1 MAAQGQDFKVK
12 SGPIP
17 HKYNLD
23 TPPFTCLKLKQAIEA
38 DPKKMRGDIKLERII
53 LTYNGQVLADD
64 YTFNPSRYSYEVSMT
79 LAGAKKKD
87 GGSSSAGEKK
97 EGGGEKK
104 ATITRKP
111 DLVLVRPAGSSD
123 ASSDGPVVT
132 KIEQFDVQVV
142 LTFSTAAA
150 ADDAVT
156 TFAETYGLQDS
167 MAAQI
172 EKEREEL
179 KRLQETIE
187 RKRAFLEKAQANAKS
202 ERDKATMEKLIKD
215 LDGKDD
221 DPDFVFFL
229 QCRQHNYKKKMEVN
243 AASLGKLM
251 NVVSNKF
258 PVPTAGSEMQLKDKD
273 KVLYDSSTVET
284 LDETLTVESLGIKE
298 KSTITLEWLSPEGEG
313 SDEDGEGAEGEEQDD
328 VVEVVEDDAVE
339 EEQVVVK
346 KKGGEK
352 FKPSKRK

>member
-12 SGPIP
+12 SGPIGY
-17 HKYNLD
+17 KYRLD

-53 LTYNGQVLADD
+53 LTYHGQVLADD
-64 YTFNPSRYSYEVSMT
+64 YTFNPSRYVYEVSIT

-87 GGSSSAGEKK
+87 GGSSTGEKK

-104 ATITRKP
+104 ATISRKP

-172 EKEREEL
+172 EKERVEL

-202 ERDKATMEKLIKD
+202 ERDKATLEKLINA

-229 QCRQHNYKKKMEVN
+229 QCRQHNYKKTMEVN
-243 AASLGKLM
+243 AANLGKLM
-251 NVVSNKF
+251 NIISNKF
-258 PVPTAGSEMQLKDKD
+258 PVPPAGSEMQLKDKD

-284 LDETLTVESLGIKE
+284 LDDTLTVESLGIKE

-313 SDEDGEGAEGEEQDD
+313 SDEDGEEEDD

>member
-17 HKYNLD
+17 YKYNLD

-150 ADDAVT
+150 ADDAVA

-202 ERDKATMEKLIKD
+202 ERDKATLEKLIKD

-243 AASLGKLM
+243 AANLGKLM
-251 NVVSNKF
+251 NIISNKF
-258 PVPTAGSEMQLKDKD
+258 PVPPAGSEMQLKDKD

-284 LDETLTVESLGIKE
+284 LDDTLTVESLGIKE

-313 SDEDGEGAEGEEQDD
+313 SDEDDGEGAEGEEEDL
-328 VVEVVEDDAVE
+328 EVVEDDAVE

>member
-1 MAAQGQDFKVK
+1 
-12 SGPIP
+12 
-17 HKYNLD
+17 
-23 TPPFTCLKLKQAIEA
+23 
-38 DPKKMRGDIKLERII
+38 
-53 LTYNGQVLADD
+53 
-64 YTFNPSRYSYEVSMT
+64 MT
-79 LAGAKKKD
+79 L
-87 GGSSSAGEKK
+87 
-97 EGGGEKK
+97 
-104 ATITRKP
+104 I
-111 DLVLVRPAGSSD
+111 RPAGSSD

-132 KIEQFDVQVV
+132 KIEQFGNDVV

-150 ADDAVT
+150 ADDAVA

-172 EKEREEL
+172 EKEHEEL
-179 KRLQETIE
+179 KRLQEAVE
-187 RKRAFLEKAQANAKS
+187 RKKAFLEKAQANAKS
-202 ERDKATMEKLIKD
+202 ERDKATLEKLIKD
-215 LDGKDD
+215 LDGEPK

-229 QCRQHNYKKKMEVN
+229 QCRQTNYKKKMEVN
-243 AASLGKLM
+243 AAKLVKLM
-251 NVVSNKF
+251 NIISNKF

-313 SDEDGEGAEGEEQDD
+313 SDEDDGEGAEGEEEDL
-328 VVEVVEDDAVE
+328 EVVEDDAVE